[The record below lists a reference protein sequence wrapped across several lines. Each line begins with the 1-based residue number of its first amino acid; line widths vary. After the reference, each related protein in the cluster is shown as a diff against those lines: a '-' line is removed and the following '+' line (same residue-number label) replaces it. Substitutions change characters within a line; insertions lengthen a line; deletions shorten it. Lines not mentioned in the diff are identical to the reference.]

1 MESNLFSSDFFRLEE
16 AEQGVIEA
24 LEVAA
29 DTIEELAKGSTA
41 SQDTLENHCKTFL
54 ERIKAV
60 QQTLVAVGATNSS
73 NKPYQARGYTSHI
86 ESSLLQQQINL
97 ATEQLQAAQKL
108 QAPNNQES
116 TGAAHQSLS

>member
-1 MESNLFSSDFFRLEE
+1 MEYNLFSSDFSHLEE

-24 LEVAA
+24 LQIGA

-41 SQDTLENHCKTFL
+41 SQDTLENHCKSFL

-60 QQTLVAVGATNSS
+60 QQTLVAVGATNLS
-73 NKPYQARGYTSHI
+73 NKPYQARAYTSHI
-86 ESSLLQQQINL
+86 ETSLLQQQIDL
-97 ATEQLQAAQKL
+97 ATEHLQAAQIL

-116 TGAAHQSLS
+116 PEATHQC